1 MDQRQLASDLDGG
14 FGDFVA
20 EFRDGLYSGVLRL
33 VPQSVDAED
42 ICAEAFLRAYRAL
55 RAMSPAEIRRLELA
69 PWVWTIALNL
79 SRNAA
84 RRRARKP
91 WVRLDAAWNV
101 AAAEGGPESVTVDR
115 SQVESLLEALPAA
128 QRTAVVLRHI
138 VGLPYAEIATATGR
152 PQGSIKAD
160 VHRGLERLRRSEAS

>member
-1 MDQRQLASDLDGG
+1 MDQKQLATDLDKA
-14 FGDFVA
+14 FGDLVA
-20 EFRDGLYSGVLRL
+20 EFRDGLYSGVRRL

-55 RAMSPAEIRRLELA
+55 ADMALADIRRLDLG
-69 PWVWTIALNL
+69 PWMWTIALNL

-91 WVRLDAAWNV
+91 WVRLDPAWSA
-101 AAAEGGPESVTVDR
+101 AAAEGGPESLVLDR
-115 SQVESLLEALPAA
+115 SHVETLLEELPHG
-128 QRTAVVLRHI
+128 QRAAVVLRYI
-138 VGLPYAEIATATGR
+138 VGLSYPEIATATGR
-152 PQGSIKAD
+152 PEGSIKAD